1 MAGKRR
7 HYLQLSNGSVPGVS
21 LRFRALSGRADQMC
35 SFPNCLFFLT
45 CDMQSGCDEEGIDA
59 GNLNSIHLRK
69 RRSLAGKSRAPR
81 QSSQFLSGS
90 RPALPILDWRPAQ
103 FCVATGHARM
113 FEECRVGSRYCLFR
127 ERRRSH
133 WTATANTGPHFNPAR
148 GLLLWSRSFC
158 ASGAAKIASFA
169 PSFFLHVSTNVSPI
183 AILVL
188 FLVALRPHSSYSA
201 FLFFGI

>member
-113 FEECRVGSRYCLFR
+113 FEECRADRVIVSLENGGVHIGPQLQIRVRTSTQHGDYSFGPDRSALQAQQKS
-127 ERRRSH
+127 RRS
-133 WTATANTGPHFNPAR
+133 R
-148 GLLLWSRSFC
+148 RLSFC
-158 ASGAAKIASFA
+158 TYLLTYRQSLFW
-169 PSFFLHVSTNVSPI
+169 SFF
-183 AILVL
+183 
-188 FLVALRPHSSYSA
+188 
-201 FLFFGI
+201 